1 MTRKEFVSLAP
12 EEYGALEFR
21 PARDWMLIGARDG
34 EGENLMTA
42 SWGGFGFAWG
52 RPIALCLI
60 RPERYT
66 HGLLLRERRLSL
78 SFLPKEYREAM
89 RLCGTVSGREG
100 NKSFRAGLHCAR
112 KGEIPYP
119 EEADTVLLC
128 RVLYAEG
135 MKREGFCDASLLPR
149 FYAEGGLHT
158 LLLCSVEEVLVK
170 REE

>member
-66 HGLLLRERRLSL
+66 HDLVLHEGRLSL

-89 RLCGTVSGREG
+89 RICGTVSGREG

-112 KGEIPYP
+112 KEEIPYP

-135 MKREGFCDASLLPR
+135 MKREGFCDASLLPH